1 MAVNKHL
8 SIFFILIIGLLLIS
22 ACSKSQGKQESAGT
36 GMPSTKYIEVTI
48 DASQIFQTID
58 NFGASDAWSFQFLGN
73 WPQQKKEAI
82 ADLLFSMDTAADGSL
97 KGIGLSLWRFN
108 FGAGSAQQGSSS
120 GIADEWRRA
129 PSFLKPDGTYDW
141 KNQQSQIE
149 FLQAAQQRGVQQFLG
164 FFNSPPVQFTKNG
177 KAFSS
182 DGKCN
187 LDSTKYGAFSQYIA
201 DAINGVK
208 QYAGISFDYISPV
221 NEPQWDWKDGGQE
234 GNPYTNHEI
243 SQLVKSINQ
252 AFESGNI
259 STKIVIPE
267 AGQLDFLVG
276 DHNKP
281 ERGRQ
286 IDAFFNPASPDY
298 LGDRQNVSKNIDA
311 HSYFTTSP
319 YATAVALR
327 KEVKAKI
334 AEKNIGYW
342 MSEYCILGDNAGEIN
357 GNGKD
362 LGIDPALYVARVI
375 HNDLVN
381 ANASSWQWWTA
392 VSAYNYKDGLIY
404 IDKNKSD
411 GEYQPSKILWAL
423 GNFSRFIRPGD
434 MRIAAAMPATEDTD
448 ASLLL
453 SAFRDKSN
461 KKMVI
466 VIINSDVKSRDI
478 KLHIKNSN
486 ISQLKPYITSA
497 SGDLKPGKTFYTK
510 DTFSVPAR
518 SIVTLISGHD

>member
-1 MAVNKHL
+1 
-8 SIFFILIIGLLLIS
+8 
-22 ACSKSQGKQESAGT
+22 
-36 GMPSTKYIEVTI
+36 
-48 DASQIFQTID
+48 
-58 NFGASDAWSFQFLGN
+58 
-73 WPQQKKEAI
+73 
-82 ADLLFSMDTAADGSL
+82 
-97 KGIGLSLWRFN
+97 
-108 FGAGSAQQGSSS
+108 
-120 GIADEWRRA
+120 
-129 PSFLKPDGTYDW
+129 
-141 KNQQSQIE
+141 
-149 FLQAAQQRGVQQFLG
+149 
-164 FFNSPPVQFTKNG
+164 
-177 KAFSS
+177 
-182 DGKCN
+182 
-187 LDSTKYGAFSQYIA
+187 
-201 DAINGVK
+201 
-208 QYAGISFDYISPV
+208 
-221 NEPQWDWKDGGQE
+221 
-234 GNPYTNHEI
+234 
-243 SQLVKSINQ
+243 
-252 AFESGNI
+252 
-259 STKIVIPE
+259 
-267 AGQLDFLVG
+267 
-276 DHNKP
+276 
-281 ERGRQ
+281 
-286 IDAFFNPASPDY
+286 
-298 LGDRQNVSKNIDA
+298 LGDRKNVSKNIDA